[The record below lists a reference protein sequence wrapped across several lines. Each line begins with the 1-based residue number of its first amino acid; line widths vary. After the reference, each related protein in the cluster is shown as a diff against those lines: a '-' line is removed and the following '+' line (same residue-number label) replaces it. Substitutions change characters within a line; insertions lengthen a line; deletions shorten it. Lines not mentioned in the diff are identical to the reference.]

1 MNNYR
6 GDLIPWC
13 ALGLVACGGG
23 SSGGPS
29 ATNPGAS
36 SSPVVPASSA
46 QTLSSVV
53 TDASSSIAVSV
64 VSLSSVATSSAATVQ
79 VPAGNPGLR
88 NADGSLHQPHS
99 IAAPTKI
106 IDVVARAVEL
116 GHNIDLTD
124 SASDDQLAIE
134 AVLKDAQTTA
144 GAQVYFPE
152 GTYNIRSI
160 SLPKSDLQLQGQ
172 SRDETIFKS
181 NLHNE
186 GTSLNIYGKNNI
198 KIKSITFTSTWSGN
212 YSTDTNVNN
221 PEVGGP
227 KYAIATS
234 GNSYNITLD
243 DLLLEKFSRMG
254 VRIAAGS
261 HDVIVRNSLARNATD
276 VAGGGAGYGFVIQGP
291 THNNAAKNPY
301 LGDPLQDTYFN
312 ILENNTSDSPYIR
325 HAVIVQYWAHNNLIT
340 GNHFDETRLDA
351 IDLHGEDEYANEI
364 SHNRVT
370 NSQRAGI
377 ALGNSGA
384 GHDKTGI
391 ENWIHHNTIERSAWG
406 ITVQFGTAYSTIEN
420 NTIRENNSLTHAPI
434 CAIRLGSSSHSV
446 LRNNQ
451 IVENL
456 VAGHLGICLTDDNA
470 EGEEPKGGPSNWVI
484 SGNRIINSGQEI
496 KNSSTLAADNS
507 IQTTW

>member
-1 MNNYR
+1 MNNYS
-6 GDLIPWC
+6 GYLIPLC

-23 SSGGPS
+23 SGSPS
-29 ATNPGAS
+29 ATNPGT
-36 SSPVVPASSA
+36 SSPVAQASSV
-46 QTLSSVV
+46 QVLSSAVS
-53 TDASSSIAVSV
+53 DSSSSAPASV
-64 VSLSSVATSSAATVQ
+64 VSLSSAAVSSAAEQQ

-88 NADGSLHQPHS
+88 NADGSLHKPHS

-106 IDVVARAVEL
+106 IDVVARAAEL
-116 GHNIDLTD
+116 GHSIDLTD
-124 SASDDQLAIE
+124 SASDDQAAIE

-144 GAQVYFPE
+144 ATQVYFPA
-152 GTYNIRSI
+152 GIYNIRSI
-160 SLPKSDLQLQGQ
+160 SLPKSDLQLQGK

-181 NLHNE
+181 SLHNE

-198 KIKSITFTSTWSGN
+198 LIRSITFTSNWSGN
-212 YSTDTNVNN
+212 YSTDTSVNN

-227 KYAIATS
+227 KYAIAT
-234 GNSYNITLD
+234 GANSYNITLD

-261 HDVIVRNSLARNATD
+261 HDVIVKNSVARNATD

-291 THNNAAKNPY
+291 THTNAAQNPY

-364 SHNRVT
+364 SHNRIT

-391 ENWIHHNTIERSAWG
+391 DNWIHHNSIERSAWG
-406 ITVQFGTAYSTIEN
+406 ITVQYGTAYSTIEN
-420 NTIRENNSLTHAPI
+420 NTIRENNSLTQAPI
-434 CAIRLGSSSHSV
+434 CAIRLGSSSHSL

-456 VAGHLGICLTDDNA
+456 VAGHVGIYLTDDNA
-470 EGEEPKGGPSNWVI
+470 EGDEPKAGPSNWVI
-484 SGNRIINSGQEI
+484 SGNRIINSGEEF
-496 KNSSTLAADNS
+496 KNTSTLAADNN
-507 IQTTW
+507 IQASW